1 MATQRDW
8 DFNEYT
14 QYFRLT
20 PQPRY
25 GKQRF
30 FGIIE
35 AYVERPL
42 RDIIKSPWV
51 FKYAL
56 ALVKEMM
63 GRSKSRFEQITLP
76 GGGTIAGSVF
86 LTEAQQE
93 KEKLETMLQEG
104 RGFGEAPPPMF
115 VIG

>member
-1 MATQRDW
+1 MGIQIRVSFSKRNDAEDLDHAMNR
-8 DFNEYT
+8 YH
-14 QYFRLT
+14 FR
-20 PQPRY
+20 
-25 GKQRF
+25 
-30 FGIIE
+30 
-35 AYVERPL
+35 
-42 RDIIKSPWV
+42 
-51 FKYAL
+51 
-56 ALVKEMM
+56 
-63 GRSKSRFEQITLP
+63 